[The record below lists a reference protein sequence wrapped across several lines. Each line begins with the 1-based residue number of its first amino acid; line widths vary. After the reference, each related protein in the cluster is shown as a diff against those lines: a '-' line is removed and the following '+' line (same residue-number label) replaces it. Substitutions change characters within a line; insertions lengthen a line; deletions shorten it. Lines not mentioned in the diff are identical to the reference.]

1 MEEGGSKMTEETDLT
16 RRNRTVTER
25 VLEVRVQSFEEFA
38 DQSEAALR
46 QALEADEYE
55 PAVLAF
61 ETPGQALSLF
71 TDARYELL
79 EAIRRERPGSIREL
93 ARVLDRDVRA
103 VHRDLD
109 ALAEYGIV
117 EFEADGRAKRPMVGY
132 EEIRIDVDLT
142 FGDAGEES
150 NAAP

>member
-1 MEEGGSKMTEETDLT
+1 MTDETDLT
-16 RRNRTVTER
+16 RQSSTVTER
-25 VLEVRVQSFEEFA
+25 VLEVRVQSFDEFA
-38 DQSEAALR
+38 DESKAALR
-46 QALEADEYE
+46 KALEDEEYE

-61 ETPGQALSLF
+61 ETPGQAFSLF

-79 EAIRRERPGSIREL
+79 ETIRREQPGSIREL
-93 ARVLDRDVRA
+93 ARVLDRDVSA

-117 EFEADGRAKRPMVGY
+117 EFEQEGRAKRPMVGY

-142 FGDAGEES
+142 FGDASEES

>member
-1 MEEGGSKMTEETDLT
+1 MNDETDPT
-16 RRNRTVTER
+16 EQNRTVTER

-38 DQSEAALR
+38 DESREALQKAV
-46 QALEADEYE
+46 EADEYE

-79 EAIRRERPGSIREL
+79 EAIRREQPGSIREL

-109 ALAEYGIV
+109 ALAEHGIV
-117 EFEADGRAKRPMVGY
+117 EFEQEGRAKRPVVGY

-142 FGDAGEES
+142 FGDAGEGS
-150 NAAP
+150 NATS